1 MEENKMNKFKIFS
14 LVAGTLSFVIILIIG
29 IVGIHISV
37 DGFAGG
43 TQHETISMFK
53 NSSDGSIASNYS
65 TTLGVALFFG
75 VVALVLGIVSAFV
88 KGKAVIAL
96 VSVELAMICLTY
108 VIISFGVFE
117 LKTDVN
123 DLDGWYYYT
132 NDPENDFFVD
142 FNCDSWSVTITH
154 LLNFVQFGVGLG
166 FTIACVVG
174 TSRMLKGNAP
184 ATPKKLD

>member
-1 MEENKMNKFKIFS
+1 MNKFKIFS
-14 LVAGTLSFVIILIIG
+14 LVAGTLSFVVILIIG

-132 NDPENDFFVD
+132 NDPENDFFAD
-142 FNCDSWSVTITH
+142 FNCDSWSVTLTH

-184 ATPKKLD
+184 VTPKKLD

>member
-88 KGKAVIAL
+88 KGK
-96 VSVELAMICLTY
+96 SGYCF
-108 VIISFGVFE
+108 SFGW
-117 LKTDVN
+117 TGN
-123 DLDGWYYYT
+123 DL
-132 NDPENDFFVD
+132 
-142 FNCDSWSVTITH
+142 FNIRYHFIWSVWIKNLMLMILMVDTITQMIPKMIF
-154 LLNFVQFGVGLG
+154 LLISIVIVEVLH
-166 FTIACVVG
+166 
-174 TSRMLKGNAP
+174 
-184 ATPKKLD
+184 